1 MTESLASG
9 DDIFG
14 VGNSVTCKIDVI
26 VSNGG
31 KVLTKDYEDG
41 CTNFKIDL
49 DLDDNVSVDLSSWKV
64 RVSYNDTG
72 HDEAWRD
79 SQMQLI
85 DNSMKD
91 IYALANIYE
100 GITSS

>member
-1 MTESLASG
+1 MTKSLAYG
-9 DDIFG
+9 DGIYGDGDSETCQIDI
-14 VGNSVTCKIDVI
+14 V

-41 CTNFKIDL
+41 CTNFMIDL

>member
-1 MTESLASG
+1 M
-9 DDIFG
+9 
-14 VGNSVTCKIDVI
+14 
-26 VSNGG
+26 
-31 KVLTKDYEDG
+31 TKDYEDG
-41 CTNFKIDL
+41 CINFKIDL